1 MKIYLLQFFLLI
13 GLGLNLQAQIP
24 SNPIR
29 GKVTCNGTGVPGV
42 VVTDGI
48 DCVLTDQ
55 QGQYTLPPNRDLFI
69 HSFRIFTENRTNNT
83 FILSEAESGQAR
95 YLRLRIGKKSAR

>member
-55 QGQYTLPPNRDLFI
+55 QGQYTLPPNRDVRFI
-69 HSFRIFTENRTNNT
+69 YPLLPDIYRKQNK
-83 FILSEAESGQAR
+83 Q
-95 YLRLRIGKKSAR
+95 YLYSIRS

>member
-55 QGQYTLPPNRDLFI
+55 QGQYTLPPNRNERF
-69 HSFRIFTENRTNNT
+69 FY
-83 FILSEAESGQAR
+83 LSTPTG
-95 YLRLRIGKKSAR
+95 Y

>member
-48 DCVLTDQ
+48 PSPLIGMFVSFIYPLLPDIYRKQ
-55 QGQYTLPPNRDLFI
+55 NKQYLYSIR
-69 HSFRIFTENRTNNT
+69 S
-83 FILSEAESGQAR
+83 
-95 YLRLRIGKKSAR
+95 

>member
-48 DCVLTDQ
+48 DCVLFIYPLLPDIYRKQ
-55 QGQYTLPPNRDLFI
+55 NKQYLYSIR
-69 HSFRIFTENRTNNT
+69 S
-83 FILSEAESGQAR
+83 
-95 YLRLRIGKKSAR
+95 

>member
-42 VVTDGI
+42 VVTDGPARPI
-48 DCVLTDQ
+48 
-55 QGQYTLPPNRDLFI
+55 YSPP
-69 HSFRIFTENRTNNT
+69 
-83 FILSEAESGQAR
+83 
-95 YLRLRIGKKSAR
+95 

>member
-42 VVTDGI
+42 VVTDG
-48 DCVLTDQ
+48 VHFTH
-55 QGQYTLPPNRDLFI
+55 LFI

-95 YLRLRIGKKSAR
+95 YLRLRIGKKSAK

>member
-55 QGQYTLPPNRDLFI
+55 QGQYTLPLIGMCVSFI
-69 HSFRIFTENRTNNT
+69 YPLLPDIYRKQNK
-83 FILSEAESGQAR
+83 Q
-95 YLRLRIGKKSAR
+95 YLYSIRS

>member
-55 QGQYTLPPNRDLFI
+55 QGQYTLPPNRMFVSFI
-69 HSFRIFTENRTNNT
+69 YPLLPDIYRKQNK
-83 FILSEAESGQAR
+83 Q
-95 YLRLRIGKKSAR
+95 YLYSIRS

>member
-29 GKVTCNGTGVPGV
+29 GKVTCNGTGVPGGSS
-42 VVTDGI
+42 DRR
-48 DCVLTDQ
+48 
-55 QGQYTLPPNRDLFI
+55 NRLCFD
-69 HSFRIFTENRTNNT
+69 
-83 FILSEAESGQAR
+83 
-95 YLRLRIGKKSAR
+95 